1 MLQVAR
7 GPYTP
12 GVPPCCRNTLAA
24 LGCAA
29 CLAASACTVVGPS
42 YEDPTPEARLGA
54 IRETAATGR
63 MQDIPHLIQNLAA
76 DDAAVRFAAISELR
90 RLTGTTNGYDFEA
103 AEPER
108 IAAIE
113 QWKKWLAEH
122 PVPQ

>member
-1 MLQVAR
+1 VTAR
-7 GPYTP
+7 
-12 GVPPCCRNTLAA
+12 RRKTLAA
-24 LGCAA
+24 IGCAA
-29 CLAASACTVVGPS
+29 SLAGSACTVVGPS
-42 YEDPTPEARLGA
+42 YEDPTPEARLNA
-54 IRETAATGR
+54 IRETAANGR

-103 AEPER
+103 GEPER

-113 QWKKWLAEH
+113 QWKKWLAAH